1 MKDEEFIFRQEVREK
16 KRIGA
21 GAFHKKNGSKS
32 KKCTLPS
39 DRLTRKEKEK
49 LNGECKSWNLKAFY
63 SWDEFK
69 RMPSDIQLE
78 YVNSLINRYDCGLTT
93 ISKILFEKAPSTLS
107 FHMKSR
113 GLLDYVNNKNRAS
126 THGAERLEQ
135 AIKEAKNPPKPL
147 EYQHSD
153 TTPVAKVESIKE
165 TDQGLEV
172 KAKSIYYDPVSGKYF
187 YSDPDKVRKMA
198 DELAD
203 TSLHMDSDTLR
214 ALSYVKSIVPEYVNS
229 ETKVSDFLIRMD
241 RFDDD
246 IWEFIKGLYFM
257 EDDLQITISVAKGS

>member
-39 DRLTRKEKEK
+39 DHLTRKEKEK

-63 SWDEFK
+63 TWDEFRK
-69 RMPSDIQLE
+69 MPEDIQLE
-78 YVNSLINRYDCGLTT
+78 YVNSLINRYDCGLAT

-107 FHMKSR
+107 FHMKYH
-113 GLLDYVNNKNRAS
+113 GLLDYVNNKNRVS
-126 THGAERLEQ
+126 TKGAERLEQ

-147 EYQHSD
+147 EIQHSD
-153 TTPVAKVESIKE
+153 TNPVAKVESIKE

-172 KAKSIYYDPVSGKYF
+172 KAKSTP
-187 YSDPDKVRKMA
+187 
-198 DELAD
+198 
-203 TSLHMDSDTLR
+203 MDSD
-214 ALSYVKSIVPEYVNS
+214 ALQRVFSYVKSIVPEYVNS

-257 EDDLQITISVAKGS
+257 EEDLQITISVTKGS

>member
-49 LNGECKSWNLKAFY
+49 LNGECKSWNLKTFY

-69 RMPSDIQLE
+69 SMPSDIQLE

-107 FHMKSR
+107 FHMKYH
-113 GLLDYVNNKNRAS
+113 GLLDYVNNKNRVS
-126 THGAERLEQ
+126 TKGAERLEQ

-147 EYQHSD
+147 EIQHSD
-153 TTPVAKVESIKE
+153 TTPVAKVESVKE
-165 TDQGLEV
+165 TDQGLEI
-172 KAKSIYYDPVSGKYF
+172 KAKSMP
-187 YSDPDKVRKMA
+187 M
-198 DELAD
+198 D
-203 TSLHMDSDTLR
+203 TDALQR
-214 ALSYVKSIVPEYVNS
+214 ALPYLKSIVPEYINS

-257 EDDLQITISVAKGS
+257 EEDLQITISVTKGS

>member
-69 RMPSDIQLE
+69 CMPDDIQLE

-93 ISKILFEKAPSTLS
+93 ISKVLFGKAPSTLS
-107 FHMKSR
+107 FHMKSH
-113 GLLDYVNNKNRAS
+113 GLLEFVNNKNRVS
-126 THGAERLEQ
+126 TKGSERLEQ
-135 AIKEAKNPPKPL
+135 AIKEAKEAPKPL

-153 TTPVAKVESIKE
+153 TTPVAKVESVQE
-165 TDQGLEV
+165 TDQGLEI
-172 KAKSIYYDPVSGKYF
+172 KATPILNEN
-187 YSDPDKVRKMA
+187 PDVQKFIQMA
-198 DELAD
+198 
-203 TSLHMDSDTLR
+203 TNTL
-214 ALSYVKSIVPEYVNS
+214 PEPP
-229 ETKVSDFLIRMD
+229 EHLTPATTISDFLIRMD

-257 EDDLQITISVAKGS
+257 EDDLQITISVTKGS

>member
-69 RMPSDIQLE
+69 CMPSDIQLE

-93 ISKILFEKAPSTLS
+93 ISKVLFRKAPSTLS
-107 FHMKSR
+107 FHMKSH
-113 GLLDYVNNKNRAS
+113 GLLEFVNNKNRVS
-126 THGAERLEQ
+126 TKGSKRLEQ
-135 AIKEAKNPPKPL
+135 AIKEAKEAPKPL

-153 TTPVAKVESIKE
+153 TTPVAKVESVQE
-165 TDQGLEV
+165 TDQGLEI
-172 KAKSIYYDPVSGKYF
+172 KAIPILNEN
-187 YSDPDKVRKMA
+187 PDVQEFIQM
-198 DELAD
+198 
-203 TSLHMDSDTLR
+203 T
-214 ALSYVKSIVPEYVNS
+214 
-229 ETKVSDFLIRMD
+229 TKVSEPPEHLTPATTISDFLIRMD
-241 RFDDD
+241 QFDDY
-246 IWEFIKGLYFM
+246 IWENLKDLFCM
-257 EDDLQITISVAKGS
+257 EEDLQITISVTKGS